1 MRKRV
6 WWAHGLPLAVAIHF
20 SRTRASKCHG
30 WFGYSPDFQPPN
42 QRPLCHV
49 PGFLMKC
56 LMGVSTPLD
65 MYGMIDLPGT
75 MCLPETYGAPE
86 NRDSTSHVRIQQPIT

>member
-1 MRKRV
+1 
-6 WWAHGLPLAVAIHF
+6 
-20 SRTRASKCHG
+20 
-30 WFGYSPDFQPPN
+30 
-42 QRPLCHV
+42 
-49 PGFLMKC
+49 MKC